1 VQNAF
6 DDMEY
11 PAGGVISMPTKKI
24 VLSHDATLLA
34 ILKNSYFQR
43 ECFEMIVVKD
53 GQTGFQAVEA
63 EAPRLAIFD
72 IALMGEQALECCR
85 SIKNDPL
92 LTKTPVLLILPENV
106 DEDMADVCWNAGTDA
121 VVHRPLEAKR
131 FLDAAFGL
139 IGISCRLAMR
149 FPVSFK
155 LKFLDSKHKQHVG
168 ICTNI
173 NVEGMYLATEA
184 LFPVDTQLSIE
195 FTLPGFQSPISVTV
209 RVAWVNHPEWLKKN
223 TLPCGM
229 GLEFINSSSAL
240 NKILQEYV
248 NDLANQ
254 E

>member
-1 VQNAF
+1 VQNTF
-6 DDMEY
+6 IDVEY
-11 PAGGVISMPTKKI
+11 PARGVISMPTKKI

-43 ECFEMIVVKD
+43 ESFGMVLVKD

-63 EAPRLAIFD
+63 EAPTLAIFD
-72 IALMGEQALECCR
+72 IGLLGEQALECCR
-85 SIKNDPL
+85 SIKNDAL
-92 LTKTPVLLILPENV
+92 LAKTPVLLILPENA
-106 DEDMADVCWNAGTDA
+106 DEDMADACWSAGTDA
-121 VVHRPLEAKR
+121 VVHRPLEATR

-168 ICTNI
+168 ICTNV
-173 NVEGMYLATEA
+173 NVGGMYLATES

-229 GLEFINSSSAL
+229 GLEFIKSSPAL
-240 NKILQEYV
+240 KKILQEYV
-248 NDLANQ
+248 NDLASQ